1 MEKVALETIQCSR
14 CSVFF
19 FSSLCSCSLLLYS
32 VCCCFCCA
40 NSIADVISC
49 FIYSA
54 VPRSRA
60 RSQSKTIFF
69 SLSLLS
75 CKIFTLYL
83 CIWPKSYHL
92 LDYFYSASRWK
103 CINYMYDFSP
113 FMHVFVLFLFLRIC
127 QSAEQNNTHTHTHS
141 YTCTHRWAKSWLE
154 KSHNICLLSGKMK
167 HKRNIWQYMHFI

>member
-19 FSSLCSCSLLLYS
+19 FFSLFTSSLFGLLLLLLCQLYS
-32 VCCCFCCA
+32 WRDFMFHLFRGA
-40 NSIADVISC
+40 A
-49 FIYSA
+49 F
-54 VPRSRA
+54 A
-60 RSQSKTIFF
+60 RTLSVKNHFF

-127 QSAEQNNTHTHTHS
+127 QSAEQNNTHTHS

>member
-1 MEKVALETIQCSR
+1 MRTYGKGSARNNSMFEMFCV
-14 CSVFF
+14 F

-54 VPRSRA
+54 VPHSRA

-127 QSAEQNNTHTHTHS
+127 QSAEQNNTHTHTFIHVHTPLS
-141 YTCTHRWAKSWLE
+141 E
-154 KSHNICLLSGKMK
+154 KLAGKISQ
-167 HKRNIWQYMHFI
+167 HLFIKRENEA